1 MQNSILQEIIA
12 AKKQDKKLLAIL
24 IDPDKIE
31 ISEIKETVF
40 KINQS
45 NADYIFIGGST
56 VEKGCTEKCVLKIK
70 EFTKLPIVLFPGDY
84 SQLTPQLDAV
94 LFLAL
99 ISGRNPEYLIEQQ
112 IQSVPFLEKNK
123 VECISTG
130 YILIDGCTKT
140 ATQIV
145 SNTLPISQKDIQLIV
160 HTALA
165 GQYLGKQL
173 IYLEAGSGAK
183 KPVSETIIKN
193 TSQKCSIPII
203 VGGGIRSKTAIQRA
217 YNSGADI
224 VVIGTA
230 FEENEN
236 FLQSF

>member
-1 MQNSILQEIIA
+1 MQNSILQEIIE
-12 AKKQDKKLLAIL
+12 AKKHGKKLLAVL
-24 IDPDKIE
+24 LDPDKIQL
-31 ISEIKETVF
+31 SEIKETIF
-40 KINQS
+40 KINTS

-56 VEKGCTEKCVLKIK
+56 VEKGLTEKCVLEIK
-70 EFTKLPIVLFPGDY
+70 KLTETPVILFPGDY
-84 SQLTPQLDAV
+84 SQLTNKLDAV

-112 IQSVPFLEKNK
+112 IQSVPFLEKNN

-130 YILIDGCTKT
+130 YILVDGGTKT

-145 SNTLPISQKDIQLIV
+145 SNTNPISQENIQLIE

-183 KPVSETIIKN
+183 KPVSETIIKQV
-193 TSQKCSIPII
+193 SQKCSIPII
-203 VGGGIRSKTAIQRA
+203 VGGGIRSKTAIQNA
-217 YNSGADI
+217 YDHGADI
-224 VVIGTA
+224 VVVGTA

-236 FLQSF
+236 ILQSF

>member
-1 MQNSILQEIIA
+1 MQNSILQDILE
-12 AKKQDKKLLAIL
+12 AKKQGKKSLAIL
-24 IDPDKIE
+24 LDPDKVE
-31 ISEIKETVF
+31 FSEIKETII

-45 NADYIFIGGST
+45 KADYIFIGGST
-56 VEKGCTEKCVLKIK
+56 VEKGLTEKCVLEIK
-70 EFTKLPIVLFPGDY
+70 RLSEIPVILFPGDY

-130 YILIDGCTKT
+130 YILIDGGTKT

-145 SNTLPISQKDIQLIV
+145 SNTTPISQKDIQLIE

-165 GQYLGKQL
+165 GQYLGNQL

-193 TSQKCSIPII
+193 ISQKCSIPII
-203 VGGGIRSKTAIQRA
+203 VGGGIRSRKAIQSA
-217 YNSGADI
+217 YDHGADI

-236 FLQSF
+236 FLQNV